1 MAIKQGWACALS
13 QLLLACLLWQGREK
27 HPQEQDACKGAMA
40 KSASVHFNSL
50 HLQFLLWGRGAPMV
64 ALASL
69 CIHFVVVMGACCGL
83 QRRDLVHASG
93 LQAFAGF
100 WL

>member
-1 MAIKQGWACALS
+1 
-13 QLLLACLLWQGREK
+13 
-27 HPQEQDACKGAMA
+27 
-40 KSASVHFNSL
+40 
-50 HLQFLLWGRGAPMV
+50 MV

-69 CIHFVVVMGACCGL
+69 CIHFVVVMGASCGL
-83 QRRDLVHASG
+83 QKRDLVHASG